1 MTTLTGRVLQILR
14 RPILL
19 STSSAGSELPSEPLA
34 SSDDT
39 AAVRTLTGVLR
50 FYGEQAI
57 AVEGLD
63 ARQSAEQFRGWAEHV
78 RAGTRAPGTASAAPD
93 GARDWDAL
101 YSAFARHR
109 ADEKSK
115 VEASAAGLRDTLFSV
130 IQRLGRSV
138 GDGRTTNASIQT
150 QIGRLRRTA
159 SGASVDTLRREVLS
173 TIDAIGLALQESR
186 ARQEQMLA
194 TLGAEL
200 KVLRDELHQARTKM
214 ETDGLTRVY
223 NRAAL
228 DGHLSRICSI
238 AGLSGDPACLLM
250 VDVDHF
256 KTIND
261 TYGHPAGDEVLRR
274 LADTVVRTF
283 PRRSDFVAR
292 YGGEEFAV
300 VLPQEGL
307 ETARALGA
315 RLLVNTRNTCIQ
327 FGSATLHI
335 TISIGVAA
343 LHPGEDA
350 TSWVARA
357 DQALYRA
364 KQEGRDRLVEG

>member
-1 MTTLTGRVLQILR
+1 MTTLTSRVLQILR

-19 STSSAGSELPSEPLA
+19 STSSTGPELPSEPLA
-34 SSDDT
+34 SRDDT

-63 ARQSAEQFRGWAEHV
+63 ARQSAEQFRAWAEHV

-93 GARDWDAL
+93 GARDWDAV

-130 IQRLGRSV
+130 IQRLGRSI
-138 GDGRTTNASIQT
+138 GDGRTTDASIQT

-159 SGASVDTLRREVLS
+159 AGASVDALRREVLS
-173 TIDAIGLALQESR
+173 TIDAIGQALQESR

-200 KVLRDELHQARTKM
+200 RVLRDELHQARTKM

-283 PRRSDFVAR
+283 PRRTDFVAR

-300 VLPQEGL
+300 VLPQEGR
-307 ETARALGA
+307 ETARTLGA
-315 RLLVNTRNTCIQ
+315 RLLVNTRNTGIQ

-335 TISIGVAA
+335 TISIGVAV